1 MSHRRKTKLTLNKV
15 NFLDEGGI
23 DPMGRDESDRRRRR
37 SSIAGDGLSGPEV
50 VLVALLNHRSPG
62 VSPGTWESRGMS
74 PTGYPGYP
82 TPLPRCIEPR
92 RAGGRPSGLERV
104 ASTDRGPSYEEFPEG
119 HEVVQ
124 TALTLDL
131 PRRVAVNRT
140 HLPL

>member
-1 MSHRRKTKLTLNKV
+1 MNHRRETKLTLNKV
-15 NFLDEGGI
+15 DSSPGA
-23 DPMGRDESDRRRRR
+23 ESTRWPRRKDRRRRR

-104 ASTDRGPSYEEFPEG
+104 GRSEEHTSEL
-119 HEVVQ
+119 Q
-124 TALTLDL
+124 SRSDL
-131 PRRVAVNRT
+131 VCRLLLEKKKP
-140 HLPL
+140 

>member
-15 NFLDEGGI
+15 NFLAGCGI
-23 DPMGRDESDRRRRR
+23 DPMARDESDRRRRR

-82 TPLPRCIEPR
+82 TPLPRCIEAR
-92 RAGGRPSGLERV
+92 RASGRPCGLARAGPTYRRRRSEG
-104 ASTDRGPSYEEFPEG
+104 STEAREG
-119 HEVVQ
+119 LH
-124 TALTLDL
+124 TG
-131 PRRVAVNRT
+131 N
-140 HLPL
+140 